1 MVALSAGGIGAYE
14 KELCWWV
21 GFANAGRQL
30 DGVFDSQDIWVFKT
44 MYIEYK
50 NVKCEIYTSSTTELA
65 LRYWSYP
72 GHEQI
77 PSNGDDTYYPE
88 HPSIIRTAVA
98 IYQQEHNAAK
108 IAGCA
113 SHARDETCDTDQPL
127 VAHIDSTVV
136 STDSPLDVGCTCG
149 TREKHPPLPA
159 SSKKANPVMS
169 PTNVAFEWGFK
180 NPMMSR
186 NTPVMAP
193 KLWTRIFFPHSERVW
208 R

>member
-1 MVALSAGGIGAYE
+1 MEYLIHG
-14 KELCWWV
+14 
-21 GFANAGRQL
+21 
-30 DGVFDSQDIWVFKT
+30 IWVFKT
-44 MYIEYK
+44 MYMEYK

-77 PSNGDDTYYPE
+77 PSNGDDAYYPE

-113 SHARDETCDTDQPL
+113 RHARDETCDTDQPL

-136 STDSPLDVGCTCG
+136 STGLTIRRRMYMRHQRKTSSITSFLEESQSSDESNERGFRVGIQ
-149 TREKHPPLPA
+149 ESNDEQKHPCH
-159 SSKKANPVMS
+159 
-169 PTNVAFEWGFK
+169 G
-180 NPMMSR
+180 
-186 NTPVMAP
+186 P
-193 KLWTRIFFPHSERVW
+193 KTVD
-208 R
+208 